1 VHGQCLR
8 FGPGRDGSA
17 LRRPRAQM
25 SPMLGLCAILIVSL
39 ATLSPLTASAGESGE
54 SLYLLHCSGCH
65 GPDGMGERR
74 ADVPPLPPLV
84 GNLLRDSQGRLYLV
98 NVGGV
103 ITSNLN
109 YADTAAVL
117 NWLLQAFGASTL
129 PPNSRDFDAAE
140 VATLRAQRRADS
152 VGLRRGIATRLKAKG
167 IKLAAYPWP

>member
-1 VHGQCLR
+1 MHGPS
-8 FGPGRDGSA
+8 FGPGARWRA
-17 LRRPRAQM
+17 LV
-25 SPMLGLCAILIVSL
+25 SSLLTLCALLIVSFG
-39 ATLSPLTASAGESGE
+39 SLTPRPARAGESGE
-54 SLYLLHCSGCH
+54 TLYLLHCSGCH
-65 GPDGMGERR
+65 GPDGMGEHR

-84 GNLLRDSQGRLYLV
+84 GNLLRDPQGRLYIV

-103 ITSNLN
+103 VTSNLG

-117 NWLLQAFGASTL
+117 NWLLRAFGATTL
-129 PPNSRDFDAAE
+129 PPKTKDFDADE

>member
-1 VHGQCLR
+1 
-8 FGPGRDGSA
+8 
-17 LRRPRAQM
+17 
-25 SPMLGLCAILIVSL
+25 
-39 ATLSPLTASAGESGE
+39 
-54 SLYLLHCSGCH
+54 
-65 GPDGMGERR
+65 MGERR

-84 GNLLRDSQGRLYLV
+84 GNLLRDSQGRLYIV

-117 NWLLQAFGASTL
+117 NWLLQAIGASTL
-129 PPNSRDFDAAE
+129 PPNSRDFDADE

-152 VGLRRGIATRLKAKG
+152 VGLRRAIATRLKAKG